1 MKKIFLISCLILSSC
16 LSKEPIKEIIVKESK
31 IVEVER
37 ITLSKGKFQYFI
49 ISGKDFEFKSKEIT
63 FNIGDTI
70 VLKDSI
76 AYPKNKINL
85 IVKII

>member
-1 MKKIFLISCLILSSC
+1 MKKFFLISCLISSC
-16 LSKEPIKEIIVKESK
+16 LSKEPVKEIVVKES

-63 FNIGDTI
+63 FNIGDT
-70 VLKDSI
+70 L
-76 AYPKNKINL
+76 YR
-85 IVKII
+85 